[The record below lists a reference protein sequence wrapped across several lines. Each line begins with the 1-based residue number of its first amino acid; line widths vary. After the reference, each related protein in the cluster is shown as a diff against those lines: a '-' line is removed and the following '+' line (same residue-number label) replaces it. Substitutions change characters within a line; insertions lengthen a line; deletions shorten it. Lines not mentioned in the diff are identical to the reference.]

1 MKFWRAYDIDI
12 IKLNEGE
19 HTFTFH
25 IDDEFL
31 GHFEEND
38 LVSKGELTATV
49 QINKLG
55 SLIEAGFKIEG
66 KVNLTCDRSLE
77 DFDHPLSTTEK
88 VLYKYGSEEKEIS
101 EDIYMI
107 TRDTAKI
114 NVGQLIYE
122 FILLAIP
129 AKKIHPDYLDEM
141 DEEDF
146 EGEGDVVYSSERAL
160 EGEDPDDA
168 GDEDSNENIDPRWEA
183 LKKLNN
189 KD

>member
-1 MKFWRAYDIDI
+1 VKFWRAFDIDI

-19 HTFTFH
+19 HVFTFN
-25 IDDEFL
+25 IDDEFFS
-31 GHFEEND
+31 HFEEND
-38 LVSKGELTATV
+38 LVSKGELTALV
-49 QINKLG
+49 RINKLG
-55 SLIEAGFKIEG
+55 SLIEAGFNIDG

-77 DFDHPLSTTEK
+77 DFDYPLSTTEK

-101 EDIYMI
+101 EDIFMI
-107 TRDTAKI
+107 TRDTARI

-141 DEEDF
+141 DDEDF
-146 EGEGDVVYSSERAL
+146 EGEGDVVYSSDQAL
-160 EGEDPDDA
+160 E
-168 GDEDSNENIDPRWEA
+168 DEDYSDDKDLNKNIDPRWEA
-183 LKKLNN
+183 LKKLNK